1 MIERR
6 LLVTGGCG
14 FIGSNFINMW
24 MEKYPS
30 DKIINVD
37 RLDECASVNNIRER
51 HSPKYT
57 LVVSDIT
64 NSVLM
69 LNLLKQFEISHIVHF
84 AAQTHVDHS
93 FGNSLSFTHSN
104 IVGTHSLLEAARM
117 YGKLERFLHMSTDE
131 VYGEIPEGAFSE
143 TSLLSPTNPYAAT
156 KAGAEFLVRSYG
168 HSFKLPYVI
177 VRGNNVYGP
186 QQYPEKVIPAFTMA
200 LLRNKKMRIQGNGS
214 AVRMFVYVSDVAE
227 GVETVLLQGELSN
240 IYNIGKQEQY
250 SVMDV
255 AKTLLTKLKSGASLE
270 DWIEYV
276 PDRLFN
282 DCRYSV
288 DTKKIEALGW
298 SCKVSFEEGVQRTID
313 WYREHVADFKQA

>member
-1 MIERR
+1 
-6 LLVTGGCG
+6 
-14 FIGSNFINMW
+14 MW
-24 MEKYPS
+24 MKKYPS
-30 DKIINVD
+30 DKIVNVD
-37 RLDECASVNNIRER
+37 RLDPCASIKNITDQESSR
-51 HSPKYT
+51 YT

-69 LNLLKQFEISHIVHF
+69 LNLLKQFAITHIVHF

-93 FGNSLSFTHSN
+93 FGNSLSFTQSN

-131 VYGEIPEGAFSE
+131 VYGEISEGAFEEASI
-143 TSLLSPTNPYAAT
+143 LSPTNPYAAT
-156 KAGAEFLVRSYG
+156 KAGAEFLVQSYG

-214 AVRMFVYVSDVAE
+214 AIRMFVHVSDVAA
-227 GVETVLLQGELSN
+227 GVETALLKGELSN
-240 IYNIGKQEQY
+240 VYNIGRQEQH
-250 SVMDV
+250 SVNDV
-255 AKTLLTKLKSGASLE
+255 ALALLEKIKPGESFS

-276 PDRLFN
+276 PDRPFN

-298 SCKVSFEEGVQRTID
+298 SCAIPFDEGLSMTVQ
-313 WYREHVADFKQA
+313 WYRDHMDDFI

>member
-1 MIERR
+1 MEARR

-24 MEKYPS
+24 MKKYPS
-30 DKIINVD
+30 DKIVNVD
-37 RLDECASVNNIRER
+37 RLDDCASVKNVIDQDSSR
-51 HSPKYT
+51 YT

-69 LNLLKQFEISHIVHF
+69 LNLLRQFEITHVVHF

-117 YGKLERFLHMSTDE
+117 YGRLVRFLHMSTDE
-131 VYGEIPEGAFSE
+131 VYGEIPQGSFEE
-143 TSLLSPTNPYAAT
+143 TSILSPTNPYAAT
-156 KAGAEFLVRSYG
+156 KAGAEFLVQSYG

-214 AVRMFVYVSDVAE
+214 AIRMFVFVNDVVE
-227 GVETVLLQGELSN
+227 GVETVLLKGNLSN
-240 IYNIGKQEQY
+240 IYNIGRQEQH
-250 SVMDV
+250 SVKDV
-255 AKTLLTKLKSGASLE
+255 AMSLLERMKPGEKLGE
-270 DWIEYV
+270 WTEYV
-276 PDRLFN
+276 ADRPFN

-298 SCKVSFEEGVQRTID
+298 SCKVPFDEGLSITVQ
-313 WYREHVADFKQA
+313 WYRDHIDDFI